1 MRISYS
7 HRVRPVACRRAARFV
22 ATVLPPTRSRL
33 FPNSPREDLA
43 AACTYFEMQA
53 NAHGLATCW
62 CGFLQLAQ
70 REIPELLEKTSGIRR
85 TTPFCAMLFGL
96 PAVTY
101 QRGVQRAEYANAV
114 YA

>member
-1 MRISYS
+1 MSTLILLIITSDETDKA
-7 HRVRPVACRRAARFV
+7 V
-22 ATVLPPTRSRL
+22 TT
-33 FPNSPREDLA
+33 PREDLA
-43 AACTYFEMQA
+43 AACTYFEMLA

-62 CGFLQLAQ
+62 CGFLQMVQ
-70 REIPELLEKTSGIRR
+70 KVVPELLEKTSGIRR

-101 QRGVQRAEYANAV
+101 PRGVQRADYAKVV